1 MKEAKAAVNYFNK
14 MLKKKEADLENTKE
28 VFEMQMKIQ
37 SMIGSGDNSETEEKT
52 KRGPKKT
59 NKKPMVPSK
68 SLNMKE
74 INESKEHTDE
84 SKPPSVLPSARNM
97 HKDESKSHLQKNE
110 LSIMSHGVNL
120 SIPKNP
126 HDLSK
131 SRLVSPRISN
141 RRSSKFFPEN
151 ILSIEK
157 NSIKQGEKSLTNAL
171 NNKDSFDG
179 PSIASKN
186 NETMIKVEGI
196 QRQISPNILIDNFE
210 NSKDDN
216 RSNKNFNEKFLDEVI
231 QNNSQED
238 ISIRISVDENKT
250 ID

>member
-97 HKDESKSHLQKNE
+97 HKDESKSHL
-110 LSIMSHGVNL
+110 
-120 SIPKNP
+120 
-126 HDLSK
+126 
-131 SRLVSPRISN
+131 
-141 RRSSKFFPEN
+141 
-151 ILSIEK
+151 
-157 NSIKQGEKSLTNAL
+157 
-171 NNKDSFDG
+171 
-179 PSIASKN
+179 
-186 NETMIKVEGI
+186 
-196 QRQISPNILIDNFE
+196 
-210 NSKDDN
+210 
-216 RSNKNFNEKFLDEVI
+216 
-231 QNNSQED
+231 
-238 ISIRISVDENKT
+238 
-250 ID
+250 

>member
-1 MKEAKAAVNYFNK
+1 
-14 MLKKKEADLENTKE
+14 
-28 VFEMQMKIQ
+28 
-37 SMIGSGDNSETEEKT
+37 
-52 KRGPKKT
+52 
-59 NKKPMVPSK
+59 
-68 SLNMKE
+68 
-74 INESKEHTDE
+74 
-84 SKPPSVLPSARNM
+84 
-97 HKDESKSHLQKNE
+97 
-110 LSIMSHGVNL
+110 MSHGVNL

-196 QRQISPNILIDNFE
+196 
-210 NSKDDN
+210 
-216 RSNKNFNEKFLDEVI
+216 
-231 QNNSQED
+231 
-238 ISIRISVDENKT
+238 
-250 ID
+250 